1 MKNEAKIAVIVPA
14 FNEEL
19 LIKTIDSVP
28 DFVEKII
35 VINDKSTDKTEE
47 VVNNEKLNSKIVLIN
62 HSKNKGVGA
71 SLISGYQK
79 IFRIRNGYNS
89 SDAWGRSGVTR

>member
-1 MKNEAKIAVIVPA
+1 MPA

-19 LIKTIDSVP
+19 LIKKTIDSVP

-47 VVNNEKLNSKIVLIN
+47 VVNNEKNLIVKL
-62 HSKNKGVGA
+62 
-71 SLISGYQK
+71 Y
-79 IFRIRNGYNS
+79 
-89 SDAWGRSGVTR
+89 

>member
-1 MKNEAKIAVIVPA
+1 MKDEAKIAVIVPA

-19 LIKTIDSVP
+19 LINNSIDSVP

-47 VVNNEKLNSKIVLIN
+47 VVNNEKKLGST
-62 HSKNKGVGA
+62 
-71 SLISGYQK
+71 
-79 IFRIRNGYNS
+79 S
-89 SDAWGRSGVTR
+89 STLGNYTSII

>member
-28 DFVEKII
+28 DFVEKI
-35 VINDKSTDKTEE
+35 
-47 VVNNEKLNSKIVLIN
+47 KL
-62 HSKNKGVGA
+62 
-71 SLISGYQK
+71 
-79 IFRIRNGYNS
+79 
-89 SDAWGRSGVTR
+89 

>member
-1 MKNEAKIAVIVPA
+1 MKDEAKIAVIVPA

-19 LIKTIDSVP
+19 LIKKTIDSVP

-47 VVNNEKLNSKIVLIN
+47 VVNNEKKLNSKIVLIN
-62 HSKNKGVGA
+62 HS
-71 SLISGYQK
+71 
-79 IFRIRNGYNS
+79 
-89 SDAWGRSGVTR
+89 

>member
-1 MKNEAKIAVIVPA
+1 MKNEAKIAAIVPA

-19 LIKTIDSVP
+19 LIKNYDSVP

-47 VVNNEKLNSKIVLIN
+47 VVNNEKLNSKL
-62 HSKNKGVGA
+62 
-71 SLISGYQK
+71 Y
-79 IFRIRNGYNS
+79 
-89 SDAWGRSGVTR
+89 